1 MLGFKTLTTVGTLLA
16 AGGFA
21 HAVTEGM
28 NTSPVGNRQ
37 DPGVQFVYWDFF
49 TQTQV
54 APPDGSTYTFHGVA
68 DESATL
74 TGLSLTQNT
83 PHALGVQ
90 GSGLLAPPGGPVSDA
105 YYSSTFA
112 QDWTLTATP
121 SIEVTTISFQI
132 KTANVNESVM
142 DQLFVPTLSGVGEAT
157 FYTGV
162 QTSDEPL
169 FGTFANYVIEYR
181 WSGLEIA
188 AGTPL
193 EINFSMAGGPAGNFT
208 RKPVDFVSLDV
219 ATVPEPGTFVLLGIG
234 TALFFGFR
242 RPRRSC

>member
-1 MLGFKTLTTVGTLLA
+1 MLNVRALTTVGALLT
-16 AGGFA
+16 AGGLA

-28 NTSPVGNRQ
+28 NTSPLGSRQ
-37 DPGVQFVYWDFF
+37 DPGVQFTYWDFF

-54 APPDGSTYTFHGVA
+54 NPPDGTTYTFNGVA
-68 DESATL
+68 NENSTL
-74 TGLSLTQNT
+74 TGLSLTQGAA
-83 PHALGVQ
+83 HAIGVQ
-90 GSGLLAPPGGPVSDA
+90 GSGLLAPAGGPVSDA
-105 YYSSTFA
+105 YYSSTFPQA
-112 QDWTLTATP
+112 WTLTATP
-121 SIEVTTISFQI
+121 SIDVTTISFQI

-157 FYTGV
+157 FYTGA

-181 WSGLEIA
+181 WGGLEIA

-193 EINFSMAGGPAGNFT
+193 EITFSMAGGPAGNFT

-219 ATVPEPGTFVLLGIG
+219 ATVPEPGTLALLGLG
-234 TALFFGFR
+234 TVLFLGFR
-242 RPRRSC
+242 CRRRS